1 MAGSNINQNTF
12 LHGELDPATHGAT
25 DSELYNHGLAIC
37 KNTYIQQ
44 TGSLFRRPGS
54 QTIWIYSDET
64 KHYLRKFF
72 TVYDN
77 TTGNSCLIALSLKRI
92 ELFSLFSGL
101 LYEMSLPFFD
111 IKTWNKGFSVQ
122 VIQGNNYLFC
132 DKGIY
137 NININ
142 NDIISSVQKM
152 NNIISPQTLPNA
164 NKDSYLIIS
173 KLDSATYE
181 ATITFVNDDD
191 IPDISNQYLTF
202 FFDTQKFADRTTENQ
217 IDIHNGTLITIT
229 YFAVCKIVRKIP
241 RQDNAIRVQFM
252 PAFSSFT
259 DWEIFKN
266 FEWKRIYKYTKPIL
280 DINTRKGCFHK
291 GRLWILDDKRRNVYA
306 TSLNSSLDSG
316 YLDFSRGLDDTAGIM
331 YNFPENI
338 GDFLWIASS
347 DQGVFVATS
356 AGIYVSDSPII
367 TASNLNFRLFS
378 DAIPSAI
385 PPLTVNSSIFFIDK
399 TGKQVLE
406 IAKDEISGAF
416 KTYPIGQLSQHLLN
430 PGVVSIAYSAYPASL
445 LCCVLQNGTFLFMGY
460 NRSSDIY
467 AWTRHELGGQNAH
480 VNSVGVYKYK
490 GHDFFIMDVTRALHD
505 GTIRRSIE
513 YISNDFSLAPSDKYE
528 FNYLDSSCSSSK
540 VARITGLRMG
550 ISPSFQFNVSPTYD
564 IRDTLLLLTSSDD
577 SNPKLPL
584 ITSHWGLRS
593 DNNKSLFN
601 ISVDLFPSSLTE
613 PIKPMGEMYQLLK
626 VPTDVHITKDGN
638 VFMYMRGS
646 FLLSQTP
653 IIITSSSW
661 PHGKAT
667 FVSTDGDVKKFLLH
681 FVRENSGYYIYQLY
695 TAKGRV
701 KFPTDQDYRF
711 TINIDDRNP
720 NNISGIWYLL
730 GKGIFQP
737 GKNTIIN
744 YEMINTHKRN
754 NAVGIKNNCTLT
766 ETIPYGFI
774 AKFINLNVAKKI
786 GAVASSNILYTS
798 YNRYVMPDKYDG
810 IILIDD
816 ITEENDIEKVQ
827 LIVRTKH
834 ENTLMVINCSQGK
847 ISETRTIPIPDVVEQ
862 LYRVNLYGNYKYI
875 IISPTAIYKAKAGL
889 VDWRKVLDLEAGEQ
903 VIRVCNNSLICTTH
917 YVHVIEHNN
926 LKQRIAHP
934 LNKAIRCAC
943 MDTIK
948 NNLWIGGSSG
958 ALLFIRMNDSTKIY
972 HVKHNRNF
980 SIEAIYLNGRYLNCL
995 SAYGEVFQLNITYD
1009 PQIDR
1014 NLLTASIADRR
1025 LHRNRGL
1032 SEAQFYYFEDK
1043 IFMIGERECVCEICP
1058 GNDIFI
1064 AQKKSPILIK
1074 DIKSF
1079 DKLNNIQIKPIDNT
1093 YNADTNTGI
1102 ISIPARVET
1111 ERYVYDTTL
1120 VGNGNIYFKTY
1131 SINNLPQFFNET
1143 LQVTCDGLEI
1153 SEKVVTKDH
1162 IYVPDGGYV
1171 LRCGYGYAQE
1181 IVTLDLSGGSVKG
1194 SSVGL
1199 IARQFTLCLRVLCS
1213 TAGKYS
1219 ADGLRWYPI
1228 PYNKMLTNVHKQGQV
1243 YSGIIKMT
1251 MPNGVADINTRVLHL
1266 YNKKAEPL
1274 NILSITRDTYVSDN

>member
-101 LYEMSLPFFD
+101 LYSTDLSFFD
-111 IKTWNKGFSVQ
+111 IETWNRGFSVQ

-137 NININ
+137 NIVIQY
-142 NDIISSVQKM
+142 DMIWSVQKM

-164 NKDSYLIIS
+164 NKDSYLTIS
-173 KLDSATYE
+173 TFSDERYE
-181 ATITFVNDDD
+181 ALITFVHDDD
-191 IPDISNQYLTF
+191 IPDMSEQYLTF
-202 FFDTQKFADRTTENQ
+202 FVDKKKAELRNHINNMINNDDLMT
-217 IDIHNGTLITIT
+217 IDVT
-229 YFAVCKIVRKIP
+229 YFVVCKIVGRASNK
-241 RQDNAIRVQFM
+241 DNTIRVRFM
-252 PAFSSFT
+252 PKLSSFT
-259 DWEIFKN
+259 S
-266 FEWKRIYKYTKPIL
+266 FETFRSFETERIYRYTKPIG

-316 YLDFSRGLDDTAGIM
+316 YLDFSRGLDDTAGLV
-331 YNFPENI
+331 YNFSENI

-356 AGIYVSDSPII
+356 AGIYVADSPII

-378 DAIPSAI
+378 NVIPSAI
-385 PPLTVNSSIFFIDK
+385 PPLIVNSSIFFIDI
-399 TGKQVLE
+399 TGKQIHE
-406 IAKDEISGAF
+406 IAKDEISGAV
-416 KTYPIGQLSQHLLN
+416 KTYPVGMLSQHLLN

-460 NRSSDIY
+460 NKSSDIY

-540 VARITGLRMG
+540 VAQITGLRMG
-550 ISPSFQFNVSPTYD
+550 ISPSFQFNVSPFYD

-577 SNPKLPL
+577 NNPKLPL
-584 ITSHWGLRS
+584 ITSHWELQS
-593 DNNKSLFN
+593 DNKSLFN
-601 ISVDLFPSSLTE
+601 ISVDLSHSSLHQQ
-613 PIKPMGEMYQLLK
+613 IKPMGEMYQLLK
-626 VPTDVHITKDGN
+626 VPTDVHIAKNGN
-638 VFMYMRGS
+638 VFMYIRGP
-646 FLLSQTP
+646 FLLDQTP
-653 IIITSSSW
+653 IIITFSSW
-661 PHGKAT
+661 PHGKET
-667 FVSTDGDVKKFLLH
+667 FVSTDGDVKKFLLKY
-681 FVRENSGYYIYQLY
+681 VRENSGYFIYQLY
-695 TAKGRV
+695 TAKGAV
-701 KFPTDQDYRF
+701 KFRADQDYQF
-711 TINIDDRNP
+711 TINSSDRNP
-720 NNISGIWYLL
+720 NNISGIWYSL

-737 GKNTIIN
+737 GQNTIIN
-744 YEMINTHKRN
+744 YKMINTHKVN
-754 NAVGIKNNCTLT
+754 NTVGIKNQCTLT
-766 ETIPYGFI
+766 DTIPYGFI
-774 AKFINLNVAKKI
+774 AKFINLNANKKI

-798 YNRYVMPDKYDG
+798 YNRYVMPNNYGD

-834 ENTLMVINCSQGK
+834 ENALKVINCSQGK
-847 ISETRTIPIPDVVEQ
+847 ISETRTIPTQDVVEQ
-862 LYRVNLYGNYKYI
+862 LYRVKLDGSYKYI
-875 IISPTAIYKAKAGL
+875 IISPTAIYKAKAG
-889 VDWRKVLDLEAGEQ
+889 VVGWEKVLNLEAGEQ

-917 YVHVIEHNN
+917 YVYVIERYA
-926 LKQRIAHP
+926 LKRIPHP

-943 MDTIK
+943 IDTQTK
-948 NNLWIGGSSG
+948 SLWIGGSSG
-958 ALLFIRMNDSTKIY
+958 ALLYICMNNDYKKSY

-980 SIEAIYLNGRYLNCL
+980 SIEAIYLTGRYVNCL
-995 SAYGEVFQLNITYD
+995 SAYGEVFQLNITSA
-1009 PQIDR
+1009 PQINS
-1014 NLLTASIADRR
+1014 NLLTATIADRR
-1025 LHRNRGL
+1025 LHRSSGL

-1093 YNADTNTGI
+1093 YDANANKGI

-1143 LQVTCDGLEI
+1143 VQVTCDGLEI

-1162 IYVPDGGYV
+1162 VYVPDGGYV

-1213 TAGKYS
+1213 SAGKYS
-1219 ADGLRWYPI
+1219 ADGLRWYSI